1 MFLFS
6 YSHSHFIN
14 YEVDRYQ
21 YLVNIL
27 SAVIIITFLIEFL
40 GAAVEKQNDKMRE
53 SQSFMSS
60 PLLVIYRILGKSL
73 NHSSP
78 HLVLSVKMGSWTK
91 RRGDGC

>member
-1 MFLFS
+1 M
-6 YSHSHFIN
+6 
-14 YEVDRYQ
+14 
-21 YLVNIL
+21 
-27 SAVIIITFLIEFL
+27 
-40 GAAVEKQNDKMRE
+40 EKQNDKMRE